1 MVPSTFSRLK
11 AARCLPVVLAA
22 LIFAGC
28 GTHTPDQSTAYMQG
42 TAQADSAFYLQQ
54 MQQSS
59 DDTRI
64 NWQLL
69 AIRALVK
76 EGKTGQAVEL
86 FNQLPQELNDSQRR
100 EKTLLAK
107 LQEGQNI
114 ALVSDAG
121 TPLINDPGYH
131 LVRTCREAGICVVPL
146 PGPCAAI
153 TALSAAG
160 LPSDRFCYEG
170 FLPAKSKGRRDALK
184 AIEAEPRTL
193 IFYESTHRL
202 LDSLEDI
209 VAVLGES
216 RYVVL
221 ARELTKTWETIHGA
235 PVGELLAWVKE
246 DENRR
251 KGEMVLIIEGH
262 KAQEE
267 DLPADALRT
276 LALLQAELP
285 LKKAAALAAEIHG
298 VKKNAL
304 YKYALEQQG

>member
-1 MVPSTFSRLK
+1 MKQHQSADNSQGQLYIVPTPIGNLADITQRALEVLQAVDLI
-11 AARCLPVVLAA
+11 AAE
-22 LIFAGC
+22 
-28 GTHTPDQSTAYMQG
+28 
-42 TAQADSAFYLQQ
+42 
-54 MQQSS
+54 
-59 DDTRI
+59 DTRHTGLLLQHFGI
-64 NWQLL
+64 NARLF
-69 AIRALVK
+69 ALHDHNEQQK
-76 EGKTGQAVEL
+76 AE
-86 FNQLPQELNDSQRR
+86 
-100 EKTLLAK
+100 TLLAK

-121 TPLINDPGYH
+121 TPLIND
-131 LVRTCREAGICVVPL
+131 
-146 PGPCAAI
+146 
-153 TALSAAG
+153 AG

-251 KGEMVLIIEGH
+251 KGEMVLIVEGH